1 MPRIRVTR
9 LRKFCNLLAGH
20 SLEQAEVIASASTD
34 LVRDL
39 LPEGQEV
46 VDLLQFQL
54 SLGERLENFCDVLS
68 EIDDAHMRELQDDRN
83 LRQERD
89 AAFAELRER
98 SIQLRDSLDGL
109 FGPGGTERIFQERP
123 VIPTDPVA
131 AHQLMG
137 RVRKN
142 LLDQA
147 FPLPRPL
154 QTGFT
159 LDRAAA
165 VADLEAPFQRLG
177 AVLKTL
183 AAAESASK
191 RSQTQKNRELA
202 EVERFSLRVM
212 RYYEALF
219 DLAGYPDLSDR
230 LRRSTHRVA
239 NDEPD
244 LGGADDAPPPAAA
257 PPAAAAPAAGA
268 ESPPTL
274 PVAA

>member
-20 SLEQAEVIASASTD
+20 SLEQAEVIADASTD

-39 LPEGQEV
+39 LPDGQEV

-54 SLGERLENFCDVLS
+54 SLGERLESYCDLLS
-68 EIDDAHMRELQDDRN
+68 EIDDAHMKELQDDRN
-83 LRQERD
+83 LRRERD
-89 AAFAELRER
+89 AASAELRER

-109 FGPGGTERIFQERP
+109 FGPGGTETIFQERP

-131 AHQLMG
+131 LHQLMG

-147 FPLPRPL
+147 FPLPRTL

-165 VADLEAPFQRLG
+165 VADLEAPFERLG
-177 AVLKTL
+177 TVLKTL

-191 RSQTQKNRELA
+191 RSQTEKNRELT
-202 EVERFSLRVM
+202 EIERFSLRVM

-219 DLAGYPDLSDR
+219 DLAGFPDLSDR
-230 LRRSTHRVA
+230 LRRSSHRA
-239 NDEPD
+239 TGDEPD
-244 LGGADDAPPPAAA
+244 RGGGAGDA
-257 PPAAAAPAAGA
+257 PPAAAGTPAAGA
-268 ESPPTL
+268 ESPANL
-274 PVAA
+274 PAAA